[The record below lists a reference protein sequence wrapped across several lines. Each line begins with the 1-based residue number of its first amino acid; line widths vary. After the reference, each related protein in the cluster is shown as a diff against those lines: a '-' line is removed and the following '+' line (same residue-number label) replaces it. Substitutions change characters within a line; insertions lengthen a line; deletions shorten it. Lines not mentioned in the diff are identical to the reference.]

1 MNWYLQALSKYAD
14 FSGRARRK
22 EYWIFFL
29 INIVIGGV
37 LSFIDGFLGTVMQG
51 GQIGILSGIYALLVL
66 IPGIAVAVRRLHDT
80 SRSGLWVLIGLI
92 PLIGAIILIIFF
104 VMEGTPG
111 RNQYGPN
118 PKD

>member
-22 EYWIFFL
+22 EYWFFFL
-29 INIVIGGV
+29 INIIVAGV
-37 LSFIDGFLGTVMQG
+37 LSFIDGMLGTVIQD

-80 SRSGLWVLIGLI
+80 NRSGLWVLIGLI
-92 PLIGAIILIIFF
+92 PLIGAIVLIIFF
-104 VMEGTPG
+104 LMDSTPG
-111 RNQYGPN
+111 RNQYGLN
-118 PKD
+118 PKE